1 MSINL
6 VIVESPAKAKT
17 IEKFLGSNYTVKSSI
32 GHIRDMPKKDMGI
45 DLDNNFQPT
54 YAISSD
60 KKKVVAELKKS
71 VKSAEKIFL
80 ATDEDREGEA
90 IAWHLQQAL
99 SLSENTPR
107 IVFNEITKSAISQA
121 IDNPRTIDLDLV
133 DAQQARRIID
143 RLVGFEI
150 SPVLWRKVSGARSAG
165 RVQSP
170 VVRLVVEREREI
182 TAHKPDIT
190 YKVKATLGNKS
201 DELFE
206 VRLNKSFEQTTEARN
221 FAHELLEASLT
232 VSSIESKPSKRSP
245 KAPFITSTLQ
255 QEASQ
260 KLGFS
265 VKRTMAIAQNLYREG
280 AITYMRTDSLHLS
293 EEAISTAKE
302 VILANYGSE
311 FHHEKRYKTSSS
323 SAQEAHESIRPTD
336 LTRPAIAGLDEQSEK
351 LYSLIY
357 KRALASQMS
366 DAKLEK
372 TKINI
377 AISNREEYFIAEGE
391 LMSFSGFLKVY
402 DYMAAEDKLLPKIA
416 ESDTL
421 SLFNSTLRESFSRPR
436 ARYTEASLVKEIEK
450 MGIGRPST
458 FATMIT
464 TVQDR
469 NYVTKETREG
479 VSRDYL
485 QIEIKDGAVS
495 ESVQSEVSGAEK
507 NKLFPTNVA
516 YLVVDFLMTN
526 FRNIIGY
533 EFTANLENNF
543 DKVAEGDLS
552 WQGIVGDF
560 YKPFHE
566 QIELAK
572 DISREET
579 HGKRDLGDDPDTGK
593 PVSVRFGRYGAFAQI
608 GHQDDEDKP
617 TFASL
622 RKGQDLETISLDE
635 ALELFNM
642 PRTVGQ
648 TTDGETIKANY
659 GRFGPYIQYGK
670 KYVSLK
676 EVTPE
681 EVTLETALELI
692 VAKEKFDAE
701 RIIKT
706 FEDSEIQ
713 VLNGRFGPYIWNGK
727 KRGKG
732 QKNVTVE
739 KVFGD
744 KAPIDLTLEECKKA
758 IEGKDKAKAKK
769 RKKAI
774 EGKVKAKS
782 KKRKKTDSDTTN
794 SAQSLEIPKDWV
806 NPFNKL

>member
-1 MSINL
+1 MSQNL

-17 IEKFLGSNYTVKSSI
+17 IEKFLGPGYIVKSSI

-45 DLDNNFQPT
+45 DIENNFQPT
-54 YAISSD
+54 YTISTD
-60 KKKVVAELKKS
+60 KKKVVADLKKS
-71 VKSAEKIFL
+71 AKAATKIYL

-99 SLSENTPR
+99 SLAEDTPR
-107 IVFNEITKSAISQA
+107 IVFHEITKGAITEAISK
-121 IDNPRTIDLDLV
+121 PRTINTDLV
-133 DAQQARRIID
+133 NAQQARRIID

-150 SPVLWRKVSGARSAG
+150 SPVLWRKISGARSAG

-182 TAHKPDIT
+182 SAHTPT
-190 YKVKATLGNKS
+190 SSHKVKATLTNSIGES
-201 DELFE
+201 L
-206 VRLNKSFEQTTEARN
+206 EARLSED
-221 FAHELLEASLT
+221 FKSKESAMDF
-232 VSSIESKPSKRSP
+232 VQSILDSTMKVESVETKPSKRSP

-265 VKRTMAIAQNLYREG
+265 VKQTMSIAQNLYREG
-280 AITYMRTDSLHLS
+280 VITYMRTDSLTLS
-293 EEAISTAKE
+293 ELAITTAQE
-302 VILANYGSE
+302 VIVSKFGGD
-311 FHHEKRYKTSSS
+311 HHHARKYKTNST
-323 SAQEAHESIRPTD
+323 SAQEAHEAIRPTD
-336 LTRPAIAGLDEQSEK
+336 LTKPTILGLDEQSAK

-357 KRALASQMS
+357 KRTLASQMS
-366 DAKLEK
+366 DAQLQK

-377 AISNREEYFIAEGE
+377 NISNRSERFIAEGE
-391 LMSFSGFLKVY
+391 MLTFGGFLEVY
-402 DYMAAEDKLLPKIA
+402 DYMAAEDKLLPKIDKDDA
-416 ESDTL
+416 L
-421 SLFNSTLRESFSRPR
+421 SLMDLTSKESFSRAKP
-436 ARYTEASLVKEIEK
+436 RYTEASLVKEIEQ

-469 NYVTKETREG
+469 NYVLKDTREG
-479 VSRDYL
+479 VQRDYQL
-485 QIEIKDGAVS
+485 IEIVDGVIS
-495 ESVQSEVSGAEK
+495 ESIQTETTGAEK

-516 YLVVDFLMTN
+516 YLLVDFLVKN

-533 EFTANLENNF
+533 EFTANLETDFDLIAEESKSWADVIGNF
-543 DKVAEGDLS
+543 YD
-552 WQGIVGDF
+552 
-560 YKPFHE
+560 PFHK

-572 DISREET
+572 DISRDET
-579 HGKRDLGDDPDTGK
+579 HGKRDLGEDPVSGK
-593 PVSVRFGRYGAFAQI
+593 NVSVRFGRYGAFAQI
-608 GHQDDEDKP
+608 GHQDDEEKP

-622 RKGQDLETISLDE
+622 RTGQDIENITLAE
-635 ALELFNM
+635 AIELFKM
-642 PRTVGQ
+642 PRTIGE
-648 TTDGETIKANY
+648 TDDGEIIKANY

-676 EVTPE
+676 EVSPE

-692 VAKEKFDAE
+692 IAKEKFDAE
-701 RIIKT
+701 RIIKV
-706 FEDSEIQ
+706 FDDSDIQ

-732 QKNVTVE
+732 QKNVTVQ

-758 IEGKDKAKAKK
+758 IEGK
-769 RKKAI
+769 I
-774 EGKVKAKS
+774 KAKS
-782 KKRKKTDSDTTN
+782 KAKKSKQK
-794 SAQSLEIPKDWV
+794 SAVKKKASK
-806 NPFNKL
+806 

>member
-54 YAISSD
+54 YKVTSD
-60 KKKVVAELKKS
+60 KKKVVTELKKS
-71 VKSAEKIFL
+71 VKSAEKVFL

-121 IDNPRTIDLDLV
+121 IDNPRTIDIDLV

-190 YKVKATLGNKS
+190 YKVKATLGNRS

-206 VRLNKSFEQTTEARN
+206 AKLNKSFEQTTEARN

-311 FHHEKRYKTSSS
+311 FHHERRYKTTSS

-391 LMSFSGFLKVY
+391 LLSFSGFLKVY

-436 ARYTEASLVKEIEK
+436 ARYTEASLVKEIEQ

-458 FATMIT
+458 FASMIT

-758 IEGKDKAKAKK
+758 IADHDKAKK
-769 RKKAI
+769 RK
-774 EGKVKAKS
+774 
-782 KKRKKTDSDTTN
+782 RKK
-794 SAQSLEIPKDWV
+794 K
-806 NPFNKL
+806 

>member
-1 MSINL
+1 MS
-6 VIVESPAKAKT
+6 
-17 IEKFLGSNYTVKSSI
+17 
-32 GHIRDMPKKDMGI
+32 
-45 DLDNNFQPT
+45 
-54 YAISSD
+54 
-60 KKKVVAELKKS
+60 
-71 VKSAEKIFL
+71 
-80 ATDEDREGEA
+80 
-90 IAWHLQQAL
+90 
-99 SLSENTPR
+99 
-107 IVFNEITKSAISQA
+107 
-121 IDNPRTIDLDLV
+121 
-133 DAQQARRIID
+133 
-143 RLVGFEI
+143 
-150 SPVLWRKVSGARSAG
+150 
-165 RVQSP
+165 
-170 VVRLVVEREREI
+170 
-182 TAHKPDIT
+182 
-190 YKVKATLGNKS
+190 
-201 DELFE
+201 
-206 VRLNKSFEQTTEARN
+206 
-221 FAHELLEASLT
+221 
-232 VSSIESKPSKRSP
+232 
-245 KAPFITSTLQ
+245 
-255 QEASQ
+255 
-260 KLGFS
+260 
-265 VKRTMAIAQNLYREG
+265 IAQNLYREG

-323 SAQEAHESIRPTD
+323 SAQEAHEAIRPTD

-377 AISNREEYFIAEGE
+377 AISNHEEYFIAEGE
-391 LMSFSGFLKVY
+391 LLSFSGFLKVY
-402 DYMAAEDKLLPKIA
+402 DYMAAEDKLLPEIA
-416 ESDTL
+416 EGDRL
-421 SLFNSTLRESFSRPR
+421 SLFNSILRESFSRPR
-436 ARYTEASLVKEIEK
+436 ARYTEASLVKEIEQ

-458 FATMIT
+458 FASMIT

-469 NYVTKETREG
+469 DYVTKETREG

-485 QIEIKDGAVS
+485 QIEIKDGAIS
-495 ESVQSEVSGAEK
+495 ESVQSEMSGAEK

-526 FRNIIGY
+526 FKNIIGY

-543 DKVAEGDLS
+543 DKVAEGDLT

-572 DISREET
+572 DISRDET

-622 RKGQDLETISLDE
+622 RKGQDLETITLDE
-635 ALELFNM
+635 ALELFKM
-642 PRTVGQ
+642 PRTLGQ

-676 EVTPE
+676 EISPE

-758 IEGKDKAKAKK
+758 IADHDKAKK
-769 RKKAI
+769 RK
-774 EGKVKAKS
+774 
-782 KKRKKTDSDTTN
+782 RKK
-794 SAQSLEIPKDWV
+794 K
-806 NPFNKL
+806 

>member
-1 MSINL
+1 MSKNL

-17 IEKFLGSNYTVKSSI
+17 IEKFLGADYVVKSSI
-32 GHIRDMPKKDMGI
+32 GHIRDMPKKDMGVSI
-45 DLDNNFQPT
+45 ENDFQPT
-54 YAISSD
+54 YAISTD
-60 KKKVVAELKKS
+60 KKKVVADLKKS
-71 VKSAEKIFL
+71 AKTAEKIYL

-99 SLSENTPR
+99 SLAEDTPR
-107 IVFNEITKSAISQA
+107 IVFHEITKGAITEAIS
-121 IDNPRTIDLDLV
+121 NPRTINTDLV
-133 DAQQARRIID
+133 NAQQARRIID

-150 SPVLWRKVSGARSAG
+150 SPVLWRKISGARSAG

-182 TAHKPDIT
+182 SAHSPVST
-190 YKVKATLGNKS
+190 YKVKANLENKS
-201 DELFE
+201 NQGLEVKLSKDFDSKEDALSFAEALLKSEL
-206 VRLNKSFEQTTEARN
+206 VV
-221 FAHELLEASLT
+221 
-232 VSSIESKPSKRSP
+232 VSVDTKPSKRSP

-265 VKRTMAIAQNLYREG
+265 VKQTMSIAQNLYREG
-280 AITYMRTDSLHLS
+280 AITYMRTDSLNLS
-293 EEAISTAKE
+293 EVAISAAQDEIISK
-302 VILANYGSE
+302 YGKA
-311 FHHEKRYKTSSS
+311 FHQAGRYKTSSTG
-323 SAQEAHESIRPTD
+323 AQEAHEAIRPTD
-336 LTRPAIAGLDEQSEK
+336 LTKSTILGLDDQSAK

-357 KRALASQMS
+357 KRTLASQMS
-366 DAKLEK
+366 DAQLQK

-377 AISNREEYFIAEGE
+377 NVSERSENFIADGE
-391 LMSFSGFLKVY
+391 ILSFAGFLEVY
-402 DYMAAEDKLLPKIA
+402 DYMAAEDKLLPEVVKGDA
-416 ESDTL
+416 LTL
-421 SLFNSTLRESFSRPR
+421 SDLSSRESFSRAKP
-436 ARYTEASLVKEIEK
+436 RYTEASLVKEIEQ

-469 NYVTKETREG
+469 NYVVKDTREG
-479 VSRDYL
+479 VQREYQL
-485 QIEIKDGAVS
+485 IEITDGVIS
-495 ESVQSEVSGAEK
+495 QLTQTETTGAEK

-516 YLVVDFLMTN
+516 YLLVDFLLKN

-533 EFTANLENNF
+533 EFTANLESDFDLIAEESKPWTSVIRNF
-543 DKVAEGDLS
+543 YE
-552 WQGIVGDF
+552 
-560 YKPFHE
+560 PFHE

-572 DISREET
+572 DISRDET
-579 HGKRDLGDDPDTGK
+579 HGKRDLGEDPVSGK

-608 GHQDDEDKP
+608 GRQDDEEKP

-622 RKGQDLETISLDE
+622 RTGQDIENISLAE

-642 PRTVGQ
+642 PRTVGE
-648 TTDGETIKANY
+648 TDNGEIIKANY

-676 EVTPE
+676 EVSPE
-681 EVTLETALELI
+681 EVSLETALELI
-692 VAKEKFDAE
+692 AAKEKFDAE
-701 RIIKT
+701 RIIKV

-732 QKNVTVE
+732 QKNVTVQ

-744 KAPIDLTLEECKKA
+744 KEPSDLTLEECKKA
-758 IEGKDKAKAKK
+758 IEGKAKAKKAKAKK
-769 RKKAI
+769 AKKKAPVKK
-774 EGKVKAKS
+774 KVS
-782 KKRKKTDSDTTN
+782 S
-794 SAQSLEIPKDWV
+794 
-806 NPFNKL
+806 

>member
-71 VKSAEKIFL
+71 VKSAEKVFL

-107 IVFNEITKSAISQA
+107 IVFNEITKGAISQA
-121 IDNPRTIDLDLV
+121 IDNPRTIDIDLV

-190 YKVKATLGNKS
+190 YKVKAKLSNKS

-206 VRLNKSFEQTTEARN
+206 AKLNKSFEQTTEARS
-221 FAHELLEASLT
+221 FANELLGASLT

-280 AITYMRTDSLHLS
+280 TITYMRTDSLHLS

-323 SAQEAHESIRPTD
+323 SAQEAHEAIRPTD

-377 AISNREEYFIAEGE
+377 AISNHEEYFIAEGE
-391 LMSFSGFLKVY
+391 LLSFSGFLKVY
-402 DYMAAEDKLLPKIA
+402 DYMAAEDKLLPEIA
-416 ESDTL
+416 EGDRL

-436 ARYTEASLVKEIEK
+436 ARYTEASLVKEIEQ

-458 FATMIT
+458 FASMIT

-469 NYVTKETREG
+469 DYVTKETREG
-479 VSRDYL
+479 VSREYL

-516 YLVVDFLMTN
+516 YLMVDFLMTN

-758 IEGKDKAKAKK
+758 IADQDKAKTRK
-769 RKKAI
+769 RKK
-774 EGKVKAKS
+774 K
-782 KKRKKTDSDTTN
+782 
-794 SAQSLEIPKDWV
+794 
-806 NPFNKL
+806 

>member
-1 MSINL
+1 MSKNL

-17 IEKFLGSNYTVKSSI
+17 IEKFLGPDYVVKSSI
-32 GHIRDMPKKDMGI
+32 GHIRDMPKKDMGVSI
-45 DLDNNFQPT
+45 ENDFLPT
-54 YAISSD
+54 YAISAD
-60 KKKVVAELKKS
+60 KKKVVADLKKS
-71 VKSAEKIFL
+71 AKTAEKIFL

-99 SLSENTPR
+99 SLDLDTPR
-107 IVFNEITKSAISQA
+107 IVFHEITKGAITAA
-121 IDNPRTIDLDLV
+121 IKNPRTINTDLV

-150 SPVLWRKVSGARSAG
+150 SPVLWRKISGARSAG

-182 TAHKPDIT
+182 SAHTPIST
-190 YKVKATLGNKS
+190 FKVKANLANKNNQN
-201 DELFE
+201 LE
-206 VRLNKSFEQTTEARN
+206 VKLSKEFSSKEDALSFAEA
-221 FAHELLEASLT
+221 LLEADLIVDLVDT
-232 VSSIESKPSKRSP
+232 KPSKRSP

-265 VKRTMAIAQNLYREG
+265 VKQTMSIAQNLYREG
-280 AITYMRTDSLHLS
+280 AITYMRTDSLNLS
-293 EEAISTAKE
+293 EVAITAAQKE
-302 VILANYGSE
+302 IVSKYGKQ
-311 FHHEKRYKTSSS
+311 FHQARRYKTSSS
-323 SAQEAHESIRPTD
+323 GAQEAHEAIRPTD
-336 LTRPAIAGLDEQSEK
+336 LTKPTILGLDDQSSK

-357 KRALASQMS
+357 KRTLASQMS
-366 DAKLEK
+366 DAQLQK
-372 TKINI
+372 TKVTINI
-377 AISNREEYFIAEGE
+377 SGRSEYFIADGE
-391 LMSFSGFLKVY
+391 VLSFAGFLEVY
-402 DYMAAEDKLLPKIA
+402 DYMSSDDKLLPEISK
-416 ESDTL
+416 SDMLTL
-421 SLFNSTLRESFSRPR
+421 IDMNSRESFSRAKP
-436 ARYTEASLVKEIEK
+436 RYTEASLVKEIEQ

-469 NYVTKETREG
+469 NYVVKDTRDGIQREYQCVEISEGNISELTQTETT
-479 VSRDYL
+479 
-485 QIEIKDGAVS
+485 
-495 ESVQSEVSGAEK
+495 GAEK

-516 YLVVDFLMTN
+516 YLLVDFLLKN

-533 EFTANLENNF
+533 EFTANLESDFDLIAEESKSWTGVVRNF
-543 DKVAEGDLS
+543 YE
-552 WQGIVGDF
+552 
-560 YKPFHE
+560 PFHE

-572 DISREET
+572 DISRDET
-579 HGKRDLGDDPDTGK
+579 HGKRELGEDPVSGK

-608 GHQDDEDKP
+608 GSQDDEEKP

-622 RKGQDLETISLDE
+622 RTGQDIENISLLE

-642 PRTVGQ
+642 PRTVGE
-648 TTDGETIKANY
+648 TEAGETIKANY

-676 EVTPE
+676 EETPE

-692 VAKEKFDAE
+692 AAKEKFDAE
-701 RIIKT
+701 RIIKVY
-706 FEDSEIQ
+706 EDSDIQ

-732 QKNVTVE
+732 QKNVTVA

-744 KAPIDLTLEECKKA
+744 KEPADLTLEECKKA
-758 IEGKDKAKAKK
+758 IEGKIKAKAKP
-769 RKKAI
+769 
-774 EGKVKAKS
+774 
-782 KKRKKTDSDTTN
+782 KKRKKKAS
-794 SAQSLEIPKDWV
+794 PKT
-806 NPFNKL
+806 KK

>member
-54 YAISSD
+54 YKVTSD
-60 KKKVVAELKKS
+60 KKKVVTELKKS
-71 VKSAEKIFL
+71 VKSAEKVFL

-121 IDNPRTIDLDLV
+121 IDNPRTIDIDLV

-190 YKVKATLGNKS
+190 YKVKAKLSNKS

-206 VRLNKSFEQTTEARN
+206 ARLNKSFKQTTEARN
-221 FAHELLEASLT
+221 FAHELLEASLIA
-232 VSSIESKPSKRSP
+232 SSIESKPSKRSP

-311 FHHEKRYKTSSS
+311 FHHERRYKTTSS

-377 AISNREEYFIAEGE
+377 AISKREEYFIAEGE
-391 LMSFSGFLKVY
+391 LLSFSGFLKVY

-416 ESDTL
+416 EGDTL

-436 ARYTEASLVKEIEK
+436 ARYTEASLVKEIEQ

-458 FATMIT
+458 FASMIT

-758 IEGKDKAKAKK
+758 IADQDKAKTRK
-769 RKKAI
+769 RKK
-774 EGKVKAKS
+774 K
-782 KKRKKTDSDTTN
+782 
-794 SAQSLEIPKDWV
+794 
-806 NPFNKL
+806 

>member
-1 MSINL
+1 MSKNL

-17 IEKFLGSNYTVKSSI
+17 IEKFLGPDYIVKSSI
-32 GHIRDMPKKDMGI
+32 GHIRDMPKKDMGVSI
-45 DLDNNFQPT
+45 ENDFQPT

-60 KKKVVAELKKS
+60 KKKVVADLKKS
-71 VKSAEKIFL
+71 AKSADKIFL

-99 SLSENTPR
+99 SLDIDTPR
-107 IVFNEITKSAISQA
+107 IVFHEITKGAITEA
-121 IDNPRTIDLDLV
+121 IRNPRTINTDLV

-150 SPVLWRKVSGARSAG
+150 SPVLWRKISGARSAG

-182 TAHKPDIT
+182 SAHLPVGS
-190 YKVKATLGNKS
+190 YKVKANLENNSNQNLEVKLS
-201 DELFE
+201 KEFSSKEEALSFSEALLKAELI
-206 VRLNKSFEQTTEARN
+206 VDLVDT
-221 FAHELLEASLT
+221 
-232 VSSIESKPSKRSP
+232 KPSKRSP

-265 VKRTMAIAQNLYREG
+265 VKQTMSIAQNLYREG
-280 AITYMRTDSLHLS
+280 AITYMRTDSLSLS
-293 EEAISTAKE
+293 EVAITAAQEEIISK
-302 VILANYGSE
+302 YGKQ
-311 FHHEKRYKTSSS
+311 FHQARRYKTSSS
-323 SAQEAHESIRPTD
+323 GAQEAHEAIRPTD
-336 LTRPAIAGLDEQSEK
+336 LTKPTILGLDDQSAK

-357 KRALASQMS
+357 KRTLASQMS
-366 DAKLEK
+366 DAKLQK
-372 TKINI
+372 TKVNINI
-377 AISNREEYFIAEGE
+377 SGRSEHFIAVGE
-391 LMSFSGFLKVY
+391 VLSFPGFLEVY
-402 DYMAAEDKLLPKIA
+402 DYMSSDDKLLPEISKNDIL
-416 ESDTL
+416 TL
-421 SLFNSTLRESFSRPR
+421 IDMSSRESFSRAKP
-436 ARYTEASLVKEIEK
+436 RYTEASLVKEIEQ

-469 NYVTKETREG
+469 NYVVKDTREG
-479 VSRDYL
+479 VQREYKL
-485 QIEIKDGAVS
+485 IEISNGNIS
-495 ESVQSEVSGAEK
+495 ELTQTEITGAEK

-516 YLVVDFLMTN
+516 YLLVDFLLKN

-533 EFTANLENNF
+533 EFTANLESDFDLIAEDSKPWTGVVRNF
-543 DKVAEGDLS
+543 YE
-552 WQGIVGDF
+552 
-560 YKPFHE
+560 PFHE

-572 DISREET
+572 DISRDET
-579 HGKRDLGDDPDTGK
+579 HGKRELGEDPVSGK

-608 GHQDDEDKP
+608 GRQDDEEKP
-617 TFASL
+617 IFASL
-622 RKGQDLETISLDE
+622 RTGQDIENITLLE
-635 ALELFNM
+635 ALELFKM
-642 PRTVGQ
+642 PRTVGE
-648 TTDGETIKANY
+648 TEAGETIKANY

-676 EVTPE
+676 EDIPE

-692 VAKEKFDAE
+692 AAKEKFDAE
-701 RIIKT
+701 RIIKV

-732 QKNVTVE
+732 QKNVTVT

-744 KAPIDLTLEECKKA
+744 KEPADLSLEECKKA
-758 IEGKDKAKAKK
+758 IEGKIKAKAKP
-769 RKKAI
+769 
-774 EGKVKAKS
+774 
-782 KKRKKTDSDTTN
+782 KKRKKK
-794 SAQSLEIPKDWV
+794 AAPKK
-806 NPFNKL
+806 NK

>member
-1 MSINL
+1 MSQNL

-17 IEKFLGSNYTVKSSI
+17 IEKFLGPGYIVKSSI

-45 DLDNNFQPT
+45 DIENNFQPT
-54 YAISSD
+54 YTISTD
-60 KKKVVAELKKS
+60 KKKVVADLKKS
-71 VKSAEKIFL
+71 AKAATKIYL

-99 SLSENTPR
+99 SLAEDTPR
-107 IVFNEITKSAISQA
+107 IVFHEITKGAITEAISK
-121 IDNPRTIDLDLV
+121 PRTINTDLV
-133 DAQQARRIID
+133 NAQQARRIID

-150 SPVLWRKVSGARSAG
+150 SPVLWRKISGARSAG

-182 TAHKPDIT
+182 SAHKPT
-190 YKVKATLGNKS
+190 SSHKVKA
-201 DELFE
+201 
-206 VRLNKSFEQTTEARN
+206 RLTNSIGESLEARLSED
-221 FAHELLEASLT
+221 FKSKESAMDF
-232 VSSIESKPSKRSP
+232 VQSILDSTMKVESVETKPSKRSP

-265 VKRTMAIAQNLYREG
+265 VKQTMSIAQNLYREG
-280 AITYMRTDSLHLS
+280 VITYMRTDSLTLS
-293 EEAISTAKE
+293 ELAITTAQE
-302 VILANYGSE
+302 VIVSKFGGD
-311 FHHEKRYKTSSS
+311 HHHARKYKTNST
-323 SAQEAHESIRPTD
+323 SAQEAHEAIRPTD
-336 LTRPAIAGLDEQSEK
+336 LTKPTILGLDEQSAK

-357 KRALASQMS
+357 KRTLASQMS
-366 DAKLEK
+366 DAQLQK

-377 AISNREEYFIAEGE
+377 NISNRSERFIAEGE
-391 LMSFSGFLKVY
+391 MLTFGGFLEVY
-402 DYMAAEDKLLPKIA
+402 DYMAAEDKLLPKIDKGDA
-416 ESDTL
+416 L
-421 SLFNSTLRESFSRPR
+421 SLMDLTSKESFSRAKP
-436 ARYTEASLVKEIEK
+436 RYTEASLVKEIEQ

-469 NYVTKETREG
+469 NYVLKDTREG
-479 VSRDYL
+479 VQRDYQL
-485 QIEIKDGAVS
+485 IEIVDGVIS
-495 ESVQSEVSGAEK
+495 ESIQTETTGAEK

-516 YLVVDFLMTN
+516 YLLVDFLVKN

-533 EFTANLENNF
+533 EFTANLETDFDLIAEESKSWTDVIGNF
-543 DKVAEGDLS
+543 YD
-552 WQGIVGDF
+552 
-560 YKPFHE
+560 PFHK

-572 DISREET
+572 DISRDET
-579 HGKRDLGDDPDTGK
+579 HGKRDLGVDPVSGK
-593 PVSVRFGRYGAFAQI
+593 NVSVRFGRYGAFAQI
-608 GHQDDEDKP
+608 GHQDDEEKP

-622 RKGQDLETISLDE
+622 RTGQDIENITLAE
-635 ALELFNM
+635 AIELFKM
-642 PRTVGQ
+642 PRTIGE
-648 TTDGETIKANY
+648 TDDGEIIKANY

-676 EVTPE
+676 EVSPE

-692 VAKEKFDAE
+692 IAKEKFDAE
-701 RIIKT
+701 RIIKV
-706 FEDSEIQ
+706 FDDSDIQ

-732 QKNVTVE
+732 QKNVTVQ

-758 IEGKDKAKAKK
+758 IEGK
-769 RKKAI
+769 I
-774 EGKVKAKS
+774 KAKS
-782 KKRKKTDSDTTN
+782 KAKKSKQKSTVKKKAS
-794 SAQSLEIPKDWV
+794 K
-806 NPFNKL
+806 

>member
-1 MSINL
+1 MSKNL

-17 IEKFLGSNYTVKSSI
+17 IEKFLGADYVVKSSI
-32 GHIRDMPKKDMGI
+32 GHIRDMPKKDMGVSI
-45 DLDNNFQPT
+45 ENDFQPT
-54 YAISSD
+54 YAISTD
-60 KKKVVAELKKS
+60 KKKVVADLKKS
-71 VKSAEKIFL
+71 AKTAEKIYL

-99 SLSENTPR
+99 SLAEDTPR
-107 IVFNEITKSAISQA
+107 IVFHEITKGAITEAIS
-121 IDNPRTIDLDLV
+121 NPRTINTDLV
-133 DAQQARRIID
+133 NAQQARRIID

-150 SPVLWRKVSGARSAG
+150 SPVLWRKISGARSAG

-182 TAHKPDIT
+182 SAHSPVST
-190 YKVKATLGNKS
+190 YKVKANLENKS
-201 DELFE
+201 NQGLEVKLSKDFDSKEDALSFAEALLKSEL
-206 VRLNKSFEQTTEARN
+206 VV
-221 FAHELLEASLT
+221 
-232 VSSIESKPSKRSP
+232 VSVDTKPSKRSP

-265 VKRTMAIAQNLYREG
+265 VKQTMSIAQNLYREG
-280 AITYMRTDSLHLS
+280 AITYMRTDSLNLS
-293 EEAISTAKE
+293 EVAISAAQDEIIFK
-302 VILANYGSE
+302 YGKA
-311 FHHEKRYKTSSS
+311 FHQARRYKTSSTG
-323 SAQEAHESIRPTD
+323 AQEAHEAIRPTD
-336 LTRPAIAGLDEQSEK
+336 LSKSTILGLDDQSAK

-357 KRALASQMS
+357 KRTLASQMS
-366 DAKLEK
+366 DAQLQK

-377 AISNREEYFIAEGE
+377 NVSERSENFIADGE
-391 LMSFSGFLKVY
+391 ILSFAGFLEVY
-402 DYMAAEDKLLPKIA
+402 DYMAAEDKLLPEVVKGDA
-416 ESDTL
+416 LTL
-421 SLFNSTLRESFSRPR
+421 SDLSSRESFSRAKP
-436 ARYTEASLVKEIEK
+436 RYTEASLVKEIEQ

-469 NYVTKETREG
+469 NYVVKDTREG
-479 VSRDYL
+479 VQREYQL
-485 QIEIKDGAVS
+485 IEITDGVIS
-495 ESVQSEVSGAEK
+495 QLTQTETTGAEK

-516 YLVVDFLMTN
+516 YLLVDFLLKN

-533 EFTANLENNF
+533 EFTANLESDFDLIAEESKPWTSVIRNF
-543 DKVAEGDLS
+543 YE
-552 WQGIVGDF
+552 
-560 YKPFHE
+560 PFHE

-572 DISREET
+572 DISRDET
-579 HGKRDLGDDPDTGK
+579 HGKRDLGEDPVSGK

-608 GHQDDEDKP
+608 GRQDDEEKP

-622 RKGQDLETISLDE
+622 RTGQDIENISLAE

-642 PRTVGQ
+642 PRTVGE
-648 TTDGETIKANY
+648 TDNGEIIKANY

-676 EVTPE
+676 EVSPE
-681 EVTLETALELI
+681 EVSLETALELI
-692 VAKEKFDAE
+692 AAKEKFDAE
-701 RIIKT
+701 RIIKV

-732 QKNVTVE
+732 QKNVTVQ

-744 KAPIDLTLEECKKA
+744 KEPSDLTLEECKKA
-758 IEGKDKAKAKK
+758 IEGKAKAKKAKAKK
-769 RKKAI
+769 AKKKAPVKK
-774 EGKVKAKS
+774 KVS
-782 KKRKKTDSDTTN
+782 S
-794 SAQSLEIPKDWV
+794 
-806 NPFNKL
+806 

>member
-1 MSINL
+1 MSKNL

-17 IEKFLGSNYTVKSSI
+17 IEKFLGADYVVKSSI
-32 GHIRDMPKKDMGI
+32 GHIRDMPKKDMGVSI
-45 DLDNNFQPT
+45 ENDFQPT
-54 YAISSD
+54 YAISTD
-60 KKKVVAELKKS
+60 KKKVVADLKKS
-71 VKSAEKIFL
+71 AKTAEKIYL

-99 SLSENTPR
+99 SLAEDTPR
-107 IVFNEITKSAISQA
+107 IVFHEITKGAITEAIS
-121 IDNPRTIDLDLV
+121 NPRTINTDLV
-133 DAQQARRIID
+133 NAQQARRIID

-150 SPVLWRKVSGARSAG
+150 SPVLWRKISGARSAG

-182 TAHKPDIT
+182 SAHSPVST
-190 YKVKATLGNKS
+190 YKVKANLENKS
-201 DELFE
+201 NQSLEVKLSKDFDSKEDALSFAEALLKSEL
-206 VRLNKSFEQTTEARN
+206 VV
-221 FAHELLEASLT
+221 
-232 VSSIESKPSKRSP
+232 VSVDTKPSKRSP

-265 VKRTMAIAQNLYREG
+265 VKQTMSIAQNLYREG
-280 AITYMRTDSLHLS
+280 AITYMRTDSLNLS
-293 EEAISTAKE
+293 EVAISAAQDEIISK
-302 VILANYGSE
+302 YGKA
-311 FHHEKRYKTSSS
+311 FHQARRYKTSSTG
-323 SAQEAHESIRPTD
+323 AQEAHEAIRPTD
-336 LTRPAIAGLDEQSEK
+336 LTKSTILGLDDQSAK

-357 KRALASQMS
+357 KRTLASQMS
-366 DAKLEK
+366 DAQLQK

-377 AISNREEYFIAEGE
+377 NVSERSENFIADGE
-391 LMSFSGFLKVY
+391 ILSFAGFLEVY
-402 DYMAAEDKLLPKIA
+402 DYMAAEDKLLPEVVKG
-416 ESDTL
+416 DVLTL
-421 SLFNSTLRESFSRPR
+421 SDLSSRESFSRAKP
-436 ARYTEASLVKEIEK
+436 RYTEASLVKEIEQ

-469 NYVTKETREG
+469 NYVVKDTREG
-479 VSRDYL
+479 VQREYQL
-485 QIEIKDGAVS
+485 IEITDGVIS
-495 ESVQSEVSGAEK
+495 QLTQTETTGAEK

-516 YLVVDFLMTN
+516 YLLVDFLLKN

-533 EFTANLENNF
+533 EFTANLESDFDLIAEESKPWTSVIRNF
-543 DKVAEGDLS
+543 YE
-552 WQGIVGDF
+552 
-560 YKPFHE
+560 PFHE

-572 DISREET
+572 DISRDET
-579 HGKRDLGDDPDTGK
+579 HGKRDLGEDPVSGK

-608 GHQDDEDKP
+608 GRQDDEEKP

-622 RKGQDLETISLDE
+622 RTGQDIENISLAE

-642 PRTVGQ
+642 PRTVGE
-648 TTDGETIKANY
+648 TDNGEIIKANY

-676 EVTPE
+676 EVSPE
-681 EVTLETALELI
+681 EVSLETALELI
-692 VAKEKFDAE
+692 AAKEKFDAE
-701 RIIKT
+701 RIIKV

-732 QKNVTVE
+732 QKNVTVQ

-744 KAPIDLTLEECKKA
+744 KEPSDLTLEECKKA
-758 IEGKDKAKAKK
+758 IEGKAKAKKAKAKK
-769 RKKAI
+769 AKKKAPVKK
-774 EGKVKAKS
+774 KVS
-782 KKRKKTDSDTTN
+782 S
-794 SAQSLEIPKDWV
+794 
-806 NPFNKL
+806 

>member
-1 MSINL
+1 MSQNL

-17 IEKFLGSNYTVKSSI
+17 IEKFLGPGYIVKSSI

-45 DLDNNFQPT
+45 DIENNFQPT
-54 YAISSD
+54 YTISTD
-60 KKKVVAELKKS
+60 KKKVVADLKKS
-71 VKSAEKIFL
+71 AKVATKIYL

-99 SLSENTPR
+99 SLAEDTPR
-107 IVFNEITKSAISQA
+107 IVFHEITKGAITEA
-121 IDNPRTIDLDLV
+121 INKPRTINTDLV
-133 DAQQARRIID
+133 NAQQARRIID

-150 SPVLWRKVSGARSAG
+150 SPVLWRKISGARSAG

-182 TAHKPDIT
+182 SAHKPT
-190 YKVKATLGNKS
+190 SSHKVKATLTNNVGES
-201 DELFE
+201 IE
-206 VRLNKSFEQTTEARN
+206 VRLREDFKSKENAMDFVQ
-221 FAHELLEASLT
+221 
-232 VSSIESKPSKRSP
+232 SILDSTLKVESVETKPSKRSP

-265 VKRTMAIAQNLYREG
+265 VKQTMSIAQNLYREG
-280 AITYMRTDSLHLS
+280 VITYMRTDSLSLS
-293 EEAISTAKE
+293 ELAITAAQE
-302 VILANYGSE
+302 VIVSKFGSDHHLAR
-311 FHHEKRYKTSSS
+311 RYKTNSTN
-323 SAQEAHESIRPTD
+323 AQEAHEAIRPTD
-336 LTRPAIAGLDEQSEK
+336 LTKPTILGLDEQSAK

-357 KRALASQMS
+357 KRTLASQMS
-366 DAKLEK
+366 DAQLQK

-377 AISNREEYFIAEGE
+377 NISNRSERFIAEGE
-391 LMSFSGFLKVY
+391 MLTFGGFLEVY
-402 DYMAAEDKLLPKIA
+402 DYMAAEDKLLPKIDKGDA
-416 ESDTL
+416 L
-421 SLFNSTLRESFSRPR
+421 SLMDLTSKESFSRAKP
-436 ARYTEASLVKEIEK
+436 RYTEASLVKEIEQ

-469 NYVTKETREG
+469 NYVVKDTREG
-479 VSRDYL
+479 TQRDYQL
-485 QIEIKDGAVS
+485 IEIVDGVIS
-495 ESVQSEVSGAEK
+495 ESIQSETTGAEK

-516 YLVVDFLMTN
+516 YLLVDFLVKN

-533 EFTANLENNF
+533 EFTANLETDF
-543 DKVAEGDLS
+543 DLIAEESKPWAGV
-552 WQGIVGDF
+552 IRDF
-560 YKPFHE
+560 YDPFHK

-572 DISREET
+572 DISRDET
-579 HGKRDLGDDPDTGK
+579 HGKRDLGEDPASGK
-593 PVSVRFGRYGAFAQI
+593 NVSVRFGRYGAFAQI
-608 GHQDDEDKP
+608 GHQDDEEKP

-622 RKGQDLETISLDE
+622 RTGQDIENITLAE
-635 ALELFNM
+635 AIELFKM
-642 PRTVGQ
+642 PRTIGE
-648 TTDGETIKANY
+648 TEDGEIIKANY

-676 EVTPE
+676 EVSPE

-692 VAKEKFDAE
+692 IAKEKFDAE
-701 RIIKT
+701 RLIKA
-706 FEDSEIQ
+706 FDDSDIQ

-732 QKNVTVE
+732 QKNVTVQ

-758 IEGKDKAKAKK
+758 IEGKIKAKAKK
-769 RKKAI
+769 
-774 EGKVKAKS
+774 S
-782 KKRKKTDSDTTN
+782 KKKTAVKKKTS
-794 SAQSLEIPKDWV
+794 K
-806 NPFNKL
+806 

>member
-54 YAISSD
+54 YKVTSD
-60 KKKVVAELKKS
+60 KKKVVTELKKS
-71 VKSAEKIFL
+71 VKSAEKVFL

-121 IDNPRTIDLDLV
+121 IDNPRTIDIDLV

-190 YKVKATLGNKS
+190 YKVKATLGNRS

-206 VRLNKSFEQTTEARN
+206 AKLNKSFEQTTEARN

-311 FHHEKRYKTSSS
+311 FHHERRYKTSSS

-391 LMSFSGFLKVY
+391 LLSFSGFLKVY

-416 ESDTL
+416 EGDTL

-436 ARYTEASLVKEIEK
+436 ARYTEASLVKEIEQ

-458 FATMIT
+458 FASMIT

-758 IEGKDKAKAKK
+758 IADQDKAKTRK
-769 RKKAI
+769 RKK
-774 EGKVKAKS
+774 K
-782 KKRKKTDSDTTN
+782 
-794 SAQSLEIPKDWV
+794 
-806 NPFNKL
+806 